1 MKKKSSPTIED
12 YLYLLGWLAA
22 AAAAALP
29 SISRLLPPCLIYQI
43 SGYYCPGCGGTRAMR
58 ALLSGKLVRAACLHP
73 FVPYAAFVYL
83 FFMITQTIER
93 VSRGK
98 LRIGLRYRNCIVWIA
113 VFLIIGN
120 FLIKN
125 ILRCYG
131 IPAL

>member
-22 AAAAALP
+22 AAAAARP
-29 SISRLLPPCLIYQI
+29 SIGRLLPPCLFYQI